1 MIVFDL
7 RCGNAHVFEAWFG
20 SSADYDGQRTRGLIE
35 CPLCGDDAVAK
46 AAMAPAV
53 PRKGNATRVA
63 PPTPPVAAASTAP
76 GAGAAADAAA
86 VPPPAGASDDLACL
100 LAAQRRLEAASSY
113 VGTAFAAEAR
123 AMHDGDSDGRAI
135 HGEAT
140 RAEALALIRDG
151 IAVAPLPFRPLAS
164 SDA

>member
-20 SSADYDGQRTRGLIE
+20 SSADYEAQSARGLIA
-35 CPLCGDDAVAK
+35 CPLCDDATIGK

-53 PRKGNATRVA
+53 PRKGNAGSAASAAAGAPCPAIGGRVA
-63 PPTPPVAAASTAP
+63 TKP
-76 GAGAAADAAA
+76 GEKPADADGIAEA
-86 VPPPAGASDDLACL
+86 F
-100 LAAQRRLEAASSY
+100 AAQRRLEAASHY
-113 VGTAFAAEAR
+113 VGDSFAVEAR
-123 AMHDGDSDGRAI
+123 AMHDGETASRAI

-140 RAEALALIRDG
+140 PAEALALLRDG
-151 IAVAPLPFRPLAS
+151 VPVAPLPFRPLAR